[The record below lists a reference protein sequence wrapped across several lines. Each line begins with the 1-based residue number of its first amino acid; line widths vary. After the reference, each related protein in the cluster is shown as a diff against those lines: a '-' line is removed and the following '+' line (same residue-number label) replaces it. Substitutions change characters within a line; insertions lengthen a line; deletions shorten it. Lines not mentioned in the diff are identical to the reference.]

1 MKENA
6 EKRNFMMSTVLGD
19 RPGCSISEVMED
31 VLSLPNMT
39 VGSQLHFFSTLLLDQ
54 KSKREMYVTLGDAQ
68 TKLNWL
74 EYHHT
79 LWSQGAWKPGG
90 GQ

>member
-6 EKRNFMMSTVLGD
+6 EKKNSMMCNILGD
-19 RPGCSISEVMED
+19 CPGCSISEVMQD
-31 VLSLPNMT
+31 VLSLLNMN

-74 EYHHT
+74 EYHYT
-79 LWSQGAWKPGG
+79 MCKEGG
-90 GQ
+90 YTSG